1 MGIYEKHPHIDPKI
15 KKFFIPEKQNIMIC
29 FNLNKSLLHVWFKHV
44 ITTLKIKKQISVKQL
59 KKTDGLIL
67 PDEGFP
73 FIFVHKAF

>member
-44 ITTLKIKKQISVKQL
+44 MTALKIKNK
-59 KKTDGLIL
+59 
-67 PDEGFP
+67 FR
-73 FIFVHKAF
+73 